1 MKSNE
6 SERVALRHGAT
17 AAVKDGERHLAS
29 LRDGRQVYLEG
40 REIQDVTTHPAF
52 RNAVRS
58 AAALYDFQ
66 ALPSNQELMTFES
79 PTGGVRVNRA
89 WQLPGSYDELVQRRR
104 ALVQWAKVHCG
115 FMGRSPDH
123 VASALAG
130 QVMGLDVFER
140 YNPEYAGNLRDYYQ
154 YVRDNDL
161 YLTYVI
167 INPQGNRS
175 KEPSH
180 QREDLLLRV
189 VDEDAQGITVRG
201 AKMLGTGSIMANE
214 VFVAH
219 LQPLRPGEEKYAV
232 CFAVPMNTP
241 GLRILSRKSFE
252 AHAVSNFDNPIS
264 SRFDE
269 NDALI
274 FFDDVKVPRERIF
287 VNQNTDMCRAQ
298 FHDTPGHVFQNYQ
311 SQLRLLV
318 KLQFLVG
325 VARKICETI
334 GTISLPPV
342 QSALGKLASDAA
354 AVEAFVYAME
364 VAGSQRGP
372 YFVPHR
378 HMLYSAQVFTQ
389 ELYPTFINTIRD
401 LAGGSLIMLPSSVQD
416 FGSEP
421 LRKII
426 ELTQASETL
435 APADRVK
442 FLKLAWDVVG
452 SEFASRHQ
460 QYEMFYAGAQFVTRG
475 HSFRTYDWAGA
486 KASVD
491 EVLAA
496 YTLDHSLQAAR

>member
-241 GLRILSRKSFE
+241 GLRIVR
-252 AHAVSNFDNPIS
+252 NIPIMS
-264 SRFDE
+264 HRSPE
-269 NDALI
+269 
-274 FFDDVKVPRERIF
+274 
-287 VNQNTDMCRAQ
+287 
-298 FHDTPGHVFQNYQ
+298 GHCELLFQNVRIPVTNLLGVEGEGFRLAQ
-311 SQLRLLV
+311 QRLGPGRVHHCMRSIGQCEVALDLMCERALEREAFGKHLAEFANIQDWIAESRLEIDQARLLV
-318 KLQFLVG
+318 LKAAHRMDREGNAAARVDVSAIKVVAARLQTRILDRAMQVFGAMGLTPDTPLSYLWTWGRALRFLDGPDEVHLRV
-325 VARKICETI
+325 VARSELSRAKANA
-334 GTISLPPV
+334 GRN
-342 QSALGKLASDAA
+342 AA
-354 AVEAFVYAME
+354 
-364 VAGSQRGP
+364 
-372 YFVPHR
+372 YFVPP
-378 HMLYSAQVFTQ
+378 Q
-389 ELYPTFINTIRD
+389 
-401 LAGGSLIMLPSSVQD
+401 LP
-416 FGSEP
+416 
-421 LRKII
+421 
-426 ELTQASETL
+426 
-435 APADRVK
+435 
-442 FLKLAWDVVG
+442 
-452 SEFASRHQ
+452 
-460 QYEMFYAGAQFVTRG
+460 
-475 HSFRTYDWAGA
+475 
-486 KASVD
+486 
-491 EVLAA
+491 
-496 YTLDHSLQAAR
+496 